1 MDNQNEVATKKA
13 WPDPTSYAGN
23 IPVYEKFSDIEPLF
37 RFENDTT
44 YVINFWATWCKPCI
58 EELPYF
64 DKMSEKISGEKVK
77 LVLISLDFPNQIET
91 KLVPFAE
98 ENIKSGTVIT
108 LLDGKYNDWID
119 KVSTEWTGAIPATL
133 IYQGDQKAFFD
144 QPFQN
149 EDEVINAVNSI
160 LNNNQL

>member
-1 MDNQNEVATKKA
+1 M
-13 WPDPTSYAGN
+13 
-23 IPVYEKFSDIEPLF
+23 
-37 RFENDTT
+37 
-44 YVINFWATWCKPCI
+44 
-58 EELPYF
+58 
-64 DKMSEKISGEKVK
+64 SGEKVK
-77 LVLISLDFPNQIET
+77 LILISLDFPKQIET
-91 KLVPFAE
+91 NLVPFVE

-133 IYQGDQKAFFD
+133 IYRADQKAFFD
-144 QPFQN
+144 QPFKN